1 MAALVKVKKKKRQR
15 DHVLNEY
22 RVLHVMQK
30 LRSIGAS
37 LYPCIDLQ
45 VHGAESG

>member
-1 MAALVKVKKKKRQR
+1 MLVKVKKKRQR

-22 RVLHVMQK
+22 YILHEMPK
-30 LRSIGAS
+30 LTSIGAS
-37 LYPCIDLQ
+37 LYRCIDLQ